1 MKEHLKHS
9 CNRCHHHHHP
19 TVPSS
24 EVLGDGRP
32 AAEQVGSQRLQLL
45 TETQHGAERLAVLV
59 QTRVELLDVQQGLLV
74 HKLQEL
80 LGLFGHLRRD
90 QQCLQE
96 DAWTRK
102 SCGSLTATAHV
113 MLFER
118 SQFIASYVMFVV
130 ITIISSL

>member
-90 QQCLQE
+90 
-96 DAWTRK
+96 
-102 SCGSLTATAHV
+102 
-113 MLFER
+113 
-118 SQFIASYVMFVV
+118 
-130 ITIISSL
+130 